1 MIKNKILS
9 NDIKK
14 MREFVSIYKPKKEKK
29 KWEEKINEYESICKK
44 LETTNK
50 VPNFI
55 FTNNFFT

>member
-44 LETTNK
+44 LETTN
-50 VPNFI
+50 N
-55 FTNNFFT
+55 